1 MSQLPCIAL
10 LATGGTIAGAA
21 ASATQTSGYAI
32 GGVDARALL
41 NAVPQ
46 VAEVARVLPEQL
58 LNIDSKD
65 MTPAHWLQ
73 IAARVRRLLA
83 QPDVDGVVITH
94 GTDTLEETAT
104 ALDLLLPVGK
114 PVVMT
119 CAMRPSTALSAD
131 GPMNLYDAVRC
142 AASTDAAGRG
152 VMLCFGERILPALGL
167 RKLDAHRLA
176 AFDTTAADLGTTR
189 PAIRFFAPAP
199 ARQFDALDL
208 PESLGKLPRVDI
220 VYCAAGT
227 PPDLIPAAMAAG
239 AQGIVAVL
247 PGNGSVPDAWIDA
260 LAAAVAKG
268 LVVVRASRCGQG
280 AVFDAGVDARIGCL
294 PAGLLSPGAVR
305 AAVMLALAATARSQE
320 SNAKDYLRPA
330 LRV

>member
-21 ASATQTSGYAI
+21 ASAAQTSGYNI
-32 GGVDARALL
+32 GGVDAHALL

-46 VAEVARVLPEQL
+46 LAEVARVMPEQL
-58 LNIDSKD
+58 INIDSKD

-73 IAARVRRLLA
+73 IAASVRQLLA
-83 QPDVDGVVITH
+83 QPGVDGVVITH

-142 AASTDAAGRG
+142 AASTDAADRG

-199 ARQFDALDL
+199 ARQFDTLEL
-208 PESLGKLPRVDI
+208 PEALGKLPPVEI

-227 PPDLIPAAMAAG
+227 PPDLIQAAMAAG

-260 LAAAVAKG
+260 LAAAVAQG
-268 LVVVRASRCGQG
+268 LVVVRGSRCGQG
-280 AVFDAGVDARIGCL
+280 AVFDAGVDARIGSL
-294 PAGLLSPGAVR
+294 PAGLLSPGAAR
-305 AAVMLALAATARSQE
+305 AAVMLALEVARSDEDFVPE
-320 SNAKDYLRPA
+320 SFLRSIG
-330 LRV
+330 

>member
-1 MSQLPCIAL
+1 MNRQARIAL
-10 LATGGTIAGAA
+10 VATGGTIAGAA

-41 NAVPQ
+41 DAVPQ
-46 VAEVARVLPEQL
+46 IAEVAEVMPEQL

-65 MTPAHWLQ
+65 MTPQHWLQ
-73 IAARVRRLLA
+73 LTARIRTLLA
-83 QPDVDGVVITH
+83 QPDIDGVVVTH

-104 ALDLLLPVGK
+104 ALDLLLPAGK

-142 AASTDAAGRG
+142 AASKDATGRG

-167 RKLDAHRLA
+167 RKLDSHRLG
-176 AFDTTAADLGTTR
+176 AFDTATTDLGTTR

-199 ARQFDALDL
+199 ARQLQTLQL
-208 PESLGKLPRVDI
+208 PERLDELPRVDI

-227 PPDLIPAAMAAG
+227 SPDMIAAAIAAG
-239 AQGIVAVL
+239 AKGIVAVL
-247 PGNGSVPDAWIDA
+247 PGNGSVPDVWIDA
-260 LAAAVAKG
+260 LAAAVAED

-280 AVFDAGVDARIGCL
+280 AVFDAEVDARIGCG
-294 PAGLLSPGAVR
+294 PAGVLSPGAARV
-305 AAVMLALAATARSQE
+305 AVMLALAMAHADARLAPE
-320 SNAKDYLRPA
+320 SFLRSIG
-330 LRV
+330 

>member
-1 MSQLPCIAL
+1 MSRLPTIAL

-32 GGVDARALL
+32 GGVDASALL
-41 NAVPQ
+41 DAVPQ
-46 VAEVARVLPEQL
+46 AGEVARVMPEQL

-65 MTPAHWLQ
+65 MTPALWLQ
-73 IAARVRRLLA
+73 IAARVRQLLA
-83 QPDVDGVVITH
+83 QPDVDGIVITH

-104 ALDLLLPVGK
+104 ALDLLLPPGK

-142 AASTDAAGRG
+142 AADSKAAGRG

-167 RKLDAHRLA
+167 RKLDAHRLT
-176 AFDTTAADLGTTR
+176 AFDTTAGDLGTTR

-199 ARQFDALDL
+199 ARQFDTLQL
-208 PESLGKLPRVDI
+208 PEALGDLPRVDI

-227 PPDLIPAAMAAG
+227 PPDLIQAAMAAG

-247 PGNGSVPDAWIDA
+247 PGNGSVPDAWIDS

-280 AVFDAGVDARIGCL
+280 AVFDAGLDARIGCV
-294 PAGLLSPGAVR
+294 PAGLLSPGAAR
-305 AAVMLALAATARSQE
+305 AAVMLALEEARSDE
-320 SNAKDYLRPA
+320 DFMPEVFLRSIG
-330 LRV
+330 